1 MKLGG
6 RVFAPDL
13 LALIARRSRKAAST
27 KAHAAI
33 TGDLLER
40 AHDICDRLGDG
51 AEDGYPLEQDA
62 LKLADDIK
70 AALRDKP

>member
-1 MKLGG
+1 MKT
-6 RVFAPDL
+6 PDAD
-13 LALIARRSRKAAST
+13 LAA
-27 KAHAAI
+27 
-33 TGDLLER
+33 LLER
-40 AHDICDRLGDG
+40 AFEICDRIGDG